1 MFNDS
6 GTPLKL
12 TLSRDITKHI
22 KRGNPWVFSDVLQ
35 ERPKAKSGTLAHLYS
50 GKNEF
55 LGTGFYCDKINL
67 AFRMVAL
74 EEKKIL
80 PGAIKARMERSL
92 AGKRHLYVPGQQD
105 SFRLFNGEGD
115 WLPGLVC
122 DIYASVAVI
131 KLDGEA
137 ANGFWRPQEIADW
150 LMNSGLPLKSVYL
163 KRRNNEEEKG
173 QLLVDGGVDLTKVRF
188 HENGALFETHLI
200 DAAKTG
206 FFLDQRDNRELVGQM
221 AQGKTLLNLFGYTGG
236 FSLFAGLGGAT
247 HTTTVDIA
255 PAAIAAAN
263 HNWAINQLPA
273 EKHTGV
279 TADAF
284 AWLKEQSKL
293 KNQWDFVITDPP
305 SFAPNAKAVESAKNA
320 YIEVFIDSLKLV
332 KPGGLFAASSCSGHI
347 SFELFI
353 ELCQEAIS
361 KTRRRGRV
369 LVARGQP
376 EDHPWPLALEEMRY
390 LKFVLFEIQ

>member
-6 GTPLKL
+6 APIKL
-12 TLSRDITKHI
+12 TLARDISKHI
-22 KRGNPWVFSDVLQ
+22 KRGNPWVFSDVLID
-35 ERPKAKSGTLAHLYS
+35 RPKAKSGTIAHLYS

-55 LGTGFYCDKINL
+55 LGTGFYCPNINL
-67 AFRMVAL
+67 SFRMVAL
-74 EEKKIL
+74 EDKRIL
-80 PGAIKARMERSL
+80 PKMIKARMERSL
-92 AGKRHLYVPGQQD
+92 NAKKHLYMPGAQD

-115 WLPGLVC
+115 LLPGLVC
-122 DIYASVAVI
+122 DIYAEVAVI
-131 KLDGEA
+131 KLDGESA
-137 ANGFWRPQEIADW
+137 SNFWDPQAIAEW
-150 LMNSGLPLKSVYL
+150 LMVSGLPLKSVYL

-173 QLLVDGGVDLTKVRF
+173 QLLMDGGIDLTQVRF

-206 FFLDQRDNRELVGQM
+206 FFIDQRDNRKLVGEM
-221 AQGKTLLNLFGYTGG
+221 SKDKTLLNLFGYTGG

-247 HTTTVDIA
+247 HATTVDIA

-263 HNWAINQLPA
+263 HNWAINNLPA
-273 EKHTGV
+273 EKHEGI

-284 AWLKEQSKL
+284 AWLKEQAKL
-293 KNQWDFVITDPP
+293 KKQWDFVITDPP
-305 SFAPNAKAVESAKNA
+305 SFAPNAKSVESAKNA
-320 YIEVFIDSLKLV
+320 YIEVFIDSLRLV
-332 KPGGLFAASSCSGHI
+332 KSGGLFAASSCSGHI
-347 SFELFI
+347 SFELFL

-390 LKFVLFEIQ
+390 LKFVLFEIN